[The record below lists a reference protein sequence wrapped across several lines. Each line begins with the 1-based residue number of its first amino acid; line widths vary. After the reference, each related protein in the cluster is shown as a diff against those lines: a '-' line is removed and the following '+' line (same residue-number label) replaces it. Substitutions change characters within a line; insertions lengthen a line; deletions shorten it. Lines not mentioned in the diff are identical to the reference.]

1 MFDRQI
7 QNFTQKP
14 LIIIAKLFL
23 KFLKPNQMTIL
34 GFILGF
40 FMCILIFF
48 QFYFAALALLLLN
61 RFCDGLDGTMARLTT
76 PTPLGGYLDIVSD
89 FTIYSGFVLAF
100 GFSNST
106 YTTLSM
112 ILLFLYI
119 GTGTT
124 FLAKAAIQTQ
134 LDKISET
141 NDAVEGLPKS
151 FHYTSGLVEGTET
164 IIFMVLCLL
173 FPNFFI
179 FISIIFGI
187 LCLITFI
194 SRVIVCFNEFNL

>member
-1 MFDRQI
+1 MFDHQI

-14 LIIIAKLFL
+14 LIIVAKIFL

-40 FMCILIFF
+40 VMCILIFF
-48 QFYFAALALLLLN
+48 QFYFAALVLLLLN

-100 GFSNST
+100 GFSNSSYT
-106 YTTLSM
+106 YSSM
-112 ILLFLYI
+112 VLLFLYI

-134 LDKISET
+134 LDKITET
-141 NDAVEGLPKS
+141 NDAIEELPKS

-164 IIFMVLCLL
+164 IIFMILCLL
-173 FPNFFI
+173 LPNFFVL
-179 FISIIFGI
+179 ISIIFGI

-194 SRVIVCFNEFNL
+194 SRVIVCYVEFNL

>member
-14 LIIIAKLFL
+14 LIIIAKLLL
-23 KFLKPNQMTIL
+23 KILNPNQMTIL

-40 FMCILIFF
+40 LMCILIFF
-48 QFYFAALALLLLN
+48 QFYFAALALLILN
-61 RFCDGLDGTMARLTT
+61 RLCDGLDGTMARLTT

-100 GFSNST
+100 GFSNNSYT
-106 YTTLSM
+106 YSSM
-112 ILLFLYI
+112 VLLFLYI

-141 NDAVEGLPKS
+141 NDAIEGLPKS
-151 FHYTSGLVEGTET
+151 FHYTSGLVEGLET

>member
-23 KFLKPNQMTIL
+23 KFLNPNQMTIL
-34 GFILGF
+34 GLIVGF

-48 QFYFAALALLLLN
+48 KFYFAALALLLLN

-89 FTIYSGFVLAF
+89 FTIYSGFVLSF
-100 GFSNST
+100 GLSNSS
-106 YTTLSM
+106 YTNLSM

-141 NDAVEGLPKS
+141 NNAVKELPKS

-173 FPNFFI
+173 LPNFFI
-179 FISIIFGI
+179 LISIIFGI
-187 LCLITFI
+187 LCLITII
-194 SRVIVCFNEFNL
+194 SRVMVCYIEFNL

>member
-14 LIIIAKLFL
+14 LIVIARLFL
-23 KFLKPNQMTIL
+23 KFLRPNQMTIL

-48 QFYFAALALLLLN
+48 QFYFAALVLLIFN

-100 GFSNST
+100 GLGNSN
-106 YTTLSM
+106 YTIISM
-112 ILLFLYI
+112 ILLFFYI

-124 FLAKAAIQTQ
+124 FLAKAAIQPQ

-141 NDAVEGLPKS
+141 NDVVEELPKS

-173 FPNFFI
+173 LPNFFVL
-179 FISIIFGI
+179 ISIIFGI

-194 SRVIVCFNEFNL
+194 SRVIVCYVEFNL

>member
-23 KFLKPNQMTIL
+23 KFLKPNQMTIF
-34 GFILGF
+34 GFILGLI
-40 FMCILIFF
+40 MCILIFF
-48 QFYFAALALLLLN
+48 QFYFVALALLLLN

-76 PTPLGGYLDIVSD
+76 PTALGGYLDIVSD

-100 GFSNST
+100 GLSNSN
-106 YTTLSM
+106 YTSLSM

-134 LDKISET
+134 LDKISEI
-141 NDAVEGLPKS
+141 NDTVERLPKS

-173 FPNFFI
+173 LPNFFI
-179 FISIIFGI
+179 LISIIFGI

-194 SRVIVCFNEFNL
+194 SRVIVCYVEFNL

>member
-14 LIIIAKLFL
+14 LIILSKIFL
-23 KFLKPNQMTIL
+23 NFMSPNQMTIL

-48 QFYFAALALLLLN
+48 QFYYSALAFLILN

-100 GFSNST
+100 GFSNNSYT
-106 YTTLSM
+106 YSSM
-112 ILLFLYI
+112 VLLFLYI

-141 NDAVEGLPKS
+141 NDTIEELPKS

-173 FPNFFI
+173 LPNFFI
-179 FISIIFGI
+179 LISIIFRI

-194 SRVIVCFNEFNL
+194 SRVIVCFDEFNL

>member
-61 RFCDGLDGTMARLTT
+61 RFCDGLDGTMARLTI

-100 GFSNST
+100 GFSNSS

-124 FLAKAAIQTQ
+124 FLAKAAVQTQ
-134 LDKISET
+134 LDKISKT
-141 NDAVEGLPKS
+141 NDTVEELPKS

-164 IIFMVLCLL
+164 IIFMILCLL

-179 FISIIFGI
+179 LISIIFGI
-187 LCLITFI
+187 LCFITFI
-194 SRVIVCFNEFNL
+194 SRVIVCYVEFNL

>member
-23 KFLKPNQMTIL
+23 KFLKPNQMTII

-48 QFYFAALALLLLN
+48 QFYFAALTLLLLN
-61 RFCDGLDGTMARLTT
+61 RFCDGLDGTMARLAT

-89 FTIYSGFVLAF
+89 FTIYSGFVLSF
-100 GFSNST
+100 GLSNSS
-106 YTTLSM
+106 YTNLSM

-141 NDAVEGLPKS
+141 NDAVKELPKS

-164 IIFMVLCLL
+164 IIFMILCLL
-173 FPNFFI
+173 LPNFFI

-194 SRVIVCFNEFNL
+194 SRVIVCYIELNL

>member
-14 LIIIAKLFL
+14 LIIIARLFL
-23 KFLKPNQMTIL
+23 KFLRPNQMTIL

-89 FTIYSGFVLAF
+89 FTIYSGFILAF
-100 GFSNST
+100 GFSNSS
-106 YTTLSM
+106 YIYLSM
-112 ILLFLYI
+112 VLLFLYI

-141 NDAVEGLPKS
+141 NNTIEELPKS

-173 FPNFFI
+173 LPNFFVL
-179 FISIIFGI
+179 ISIIFGI

-194 SRVIVCFNEFNL
+194 SRVIVCYVEFNL